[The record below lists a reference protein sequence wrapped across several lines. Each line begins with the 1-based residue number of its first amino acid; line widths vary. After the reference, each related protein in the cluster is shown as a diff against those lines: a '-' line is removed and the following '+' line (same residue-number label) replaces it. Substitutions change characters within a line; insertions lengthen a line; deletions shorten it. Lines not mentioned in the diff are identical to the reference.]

1 MQHND
6 LKINLKVLVMSFKAC
21 FGQGSV
27 HNFVSRTT
35 RDLIN
40 DTLLKNRLMK
50 KKKDKHKENI
60 PARFQGKGHI
70 SLNCFFIERHTV
82 NICRIQK

>member
-27 HNFVSRTT
+27 HNFVARTT
-35 RDLIN
+35 RDLIK
-40 DTLLKNRLMK
+40 DALLKNRLMK
-50 KKKDKHKENI
+50 KGKTSLKKIARHL
-60 PARFQGKGHI
+60 ARFSGKGHI
-70 SLNCFFIERHTV
+70 SLNCFFI
-82 NICRIQK
+82 